1 MKAFWLSGNMLKIIA
16 AISMTIDH
24 IGIILFPDNMLL
36 RIIGRLAFPIFAFLI
51 AEGCRYTKNKPR
63 YFFVMAFFAVVFQ
76 AFYTLFTADM
86 YLNIFF
92 TLSFA
97 ILIIYS
103 LQFFSD
109 AIKSKNVMKSIF
121 SSTLVIFIIA
131 CVYIVGRYFMI
142 DYGFWG
148 CMLPTFAYV
157 VPVGTS
163 IFMKLLRIALFGVGM
178 FPLIGSV
185 EIPVQAYEYLA
196 LIPLLFYNGK
206 RGKYNM
212 KYFFYIFYPL
222 HIVII
227 YAFDILIT

>member
-1 MKAFWLSGNMLKIIA
+1 MKTFGLSGNMLKIIA
-16 AISMTIDH
+16 AICMTIDH
-24 IGIILFPDNMLL
+24 MGVILFPDVMLL

-51 AEGCRYTKNKPR
+51 AEGCRHTKNKVR
-63 YFFVMAFFAVVFQ
+63 YFFVMALFAIVFQ
-76 AFYTLFTADM
+76 VFYTLFTADM

-109 AIKSKNVMKSIF
+109 AIKSKNVPKTIF
-121 SSTLVIFIIA
+121 SAASVILIIA
-131 CVYIVGRYFMI
+131 CVYITGRYFLI

-148 CMLPTFAYV
+148 CMLPAFAYV
-157 VPVGTS
+157 VPASGS
-163 IFMKLLRIALFGVGM
+163 IFIKLLRIVLFAVGM

-185 EIPVQAYEYLA
+185 EISVQAYEFFA

-227 YAFDILIT
+227 YAIGACI